1 MRRVERLT
9 SQPAWALGGIA
20 AIAVPLFV
28 TLGMPSYWVYLS
40 TTATVLALLC
50 LSVGVVFGRAGM
62 VALCPMA
69 FAAIGALATALA
81 NHWRIDLPFPVLILA
96 AGLVTV
102 PFGVAVGLP
111 ALRLRGLNLAI
122 VTLSFALA
130 VHAIVNTVGF
140 PGGEAL
146 EVVPRPDWAS
156 DDPAYFLVCWAGFV
170 AASVVLSWVGARRG
184 GAAWLAVRSSE
195 RGTAAT
201 GLSVPRVKLM
211 AFAASAFLAGVAGS
225 LLAGE
230 LGQLNATGFDPLQ
243 SLTIFALAVMVGARY
258 PEGAALGGM
267 LAAFLPELLREVDLP
282 QDLAGVIF
290 AVGAALGLAK
300 GSGGAAADL
309 RAAGRRLFSRYL
321 PPGRLP
327 KPSIVDV
334 SDSRRERPAG
344 TEVVLDTRDLSVRYG
359 AVIALDDVSVRV
371 CRGELHALIGPN
383 GAGKSTFVDA
393 VNGFT
398 RLTAGNV
405 AICGVDST
413 TAPVHLRARAGLR
426 RTFQHERTVADLT
439 VREYTRLVAPDADPR
454 DRDTVLAQFGCP
466 ALDIRLSS
474 VDVGRRRLVEVA
486 AAVLARPSVLLLD
499 EPAAGLDAVESRQLG
514 RRLAE
519 IPTTYGCGVLLIEH
533 DVEMVAA
540 ISDRVTVLDFG
551 RVIASGPPAEV
562 LADPAVRAAYLGA
575 EVTA

>member
-1 MRRVERLT
+1 M
-9 SQPAWALGGIA
+9 S
-20 AIAVPLFV
+20 
-28 TLGMPSYWVYLS
+28 TLQLD
-40 TTATVLALLC
+40 
-50 LSVGVVFGRAGM
+50 GRS
-62 VALCPMA
+62 P
-69 FAAIGALATALA
+69 
-81 NHWRIDLPFPVLILA
+81 
-96 AGLVTV
+96 
-102 PFGVAVGLP
+102 
-111 ALRLRGLNLAI
+111 
-122 VTLSFALA
+122 
-130 VHAIVNTVGF
+130 
-140 PGGEAL
+140 
-146 EVVPRPDWAS
+146 
-156 DDPAYFLVCWAGFV
+156 
-170 AASVVLSWVGARRG
+170 
-184 GAAWLAVRSSE
+184 SE
-195 RGTAAT
+195 RR
-201 GLSVPRVKLM
+201 PIR
-211 AFAASAFLAGVAGS
+211 FA
-225 LLAGE
+225 
-230 LGQLNATGFDPLQ
+230 
-243 SLTIFALAVMVGARY
+243 IFALAVMVGARY

-405 AICGVDST
+405 TICGVDST